1 MIYSQTWGN
10 GPQKALLLH
19 CSLATSDAWRGV
31 TAQLNDDLTMT
42 GIDFPGH
49 GRSPD
54 WDGQGDYHALCT
66 AAAADALVE
75 PMHLI
80 GHSLGA
86 TVALRLAVERPELV
100 LSLTLIEPVFFVAA
114 KGTPEFQDHVDET
127 KPFEQACREDRHAD
141 AARIFTE
148 GWGTGASW
156 QDLPAAIRQSFA
168 DRIRLVTA
176 TEGALY
182 HDNALVVSEGSI
194 EAISCPVLLIE
205 GDQSP
210 DIISVIN
217 GVLEA
222 RLKQSK
228 RARIKAASHMVAI
241 SHATEVAA
249 QIREFLAPNE
259 G

>member
-1 MIYSQTWGN
+1 MIYSQTWGT

-19 CSLATSDAWRGV
+19 CSLASSDAWRGM
-31 TAQLNDDLTMT
+31 AAYLGDDLSMT

-54 WDGQGDYHALCT
+54 WDGQGDYHVHCT
-66 AAAADALVE
+66 DAAAAALVE

-100 LSLTLIEPVFFVAA
+100 TSLTLIEPVFFAAA
-114 KGTPEFQDHVDET
+114 KGTAALQDHLDET
-127 KPFEQACREDRHAD
+127 VAFTQACLQNRHAD

-156 QDLPAAIRQSFA
+156 DDLPATMRQSFA
-168 DRIRLVTA
+168 DRIRLVGA

-182 HDNALVVSEGSI
+182 QDNAAVVAEGRI
-194 EAISCPVLLIE
+194 EAISCPVLLLE

-210 DIISVIN
+210 EIIAAIN
-217 GVLEA
+217 GVLKA
-222 RLKQSK
+222 RLARVKQ
-228 RARIKAASHMVAI
+228 ARISGAGHMLPI
-241 SHATEVAA
+241 THPGKVAA
-249 QIREFLAPNE
+249 QIAAFLAPD
-259 G
+259 